1 MAVFGYARVSTEGQE
16 LAAQREA
23 LTAAGVDRIFSEKI
37 SGARADR
44 PELAKLMKVIGEGD
58 QVIVTRLDRLGR
70 STREL
75 LDLLHQIGDRGATF
89 RSLADSWA
97 DTTTAAGKL
106 MITILAGLAEFE
118 RSLILAR
125 TSEGRARAVQRGV
138 KMGRRPKLTPH
149 QRGEALAR
157 LASGET
163 VVDVAKSY
171 NVHHSTISRL
181 RPAR

>member
-1 MAVFGYARVSTEGQE
+1 LAVFGYARVSTDARELVGQID
-16 LAAQREA
+16 A
-23 LTAAGVDRIFSEKI
+23 LKAAGAGRIFQEKI

-44 PELAKLMKVIGEGD
+44 PQLAKLMATIGQGD

-75 LDLLHQIGDRGATF
+75 LYLLHQIGDRGATF

-118 RSLILAR
+118 RSLILSR
-125 TSEGRARAVQRGV
+125 TSEGRARAIQRGV
-138 KMGRRPKLTPH
+138 KMGRKPKLSAY
-149 QRGEALAR
+149 QRQEALAR
-157 LASGET
+157 LAAGET
-163 VVDVAKSY
+163 TVDVARSY
-171 NVHHSTISRL
+171 GVHHSTISRL
-181 RPAR
+181 RP